1 MQYDKAENDEM
12 GGQDGNN
19 GLPPRRRRE
28 PAFNLPGFI
37 LAFAMVLLAIHA
49 VRAFVLSRSQDL
61 WTIILFAF
69 IPARYG
75 AAAESFPVPGAAL
88 WSPVTYSFLHGD
100 WSHLFVNLL
109 WLIAFGSPVARR
121 LGPVR
126 VLALSIIASVA
137 GAAAHFAFY
146 AGEAVPMVGASA
158 VVSGYMGAA
167 ARFAFQ
173 PGRPGALNIEG
184 PALPLLRSFS
194 DARFMSFL
202 AVWMV
207 LNLIFGSGLIPTGGQ
222 GASIAWQAHVGG
234 FLGGILAFSL
244 LDPPLS
250 GSRRRETAA

>member
-1 MQYDKAENDEM
+1 MQQDRVGNDEPGRE
-12 GGQDGNN
+12 GGGNN
-19 GLPPRRRRE
+19 LPPRRRHE

-37 LAFAMVLLAIHA
+37 LAFSLVLLAIHA
-49 VRAFVLSRSQDL
+49 LRMFVLSRSQDL

-75 AAAESFPVPGAAL
+75 AAAGSFPVPGAAY

-109 WLIAFGSPVARR
+109 WLVAFGSPVARR

-126 VLALSIIASVA
+126 VLALTIITSVA
-137 GAAAHFAFY
+137 GAAMHLAFY

-173 PGRPGALNIEG
+173 PGRRGALNVEG
-184 PALPLLRSFS
+184 PALPLMRSFT
-194 DARFMSFL
+194 DPRFMSFL
-202 AVWMV
+202 VVWMV
-207 LNLIFGSGLIPTGGQ
+207 LNLLFGSSLIPIAGD

-234 FLGGILAFSL
+234 FLAGILAFSL

-250 GSRRRETAA
+250 GSRGSETRG